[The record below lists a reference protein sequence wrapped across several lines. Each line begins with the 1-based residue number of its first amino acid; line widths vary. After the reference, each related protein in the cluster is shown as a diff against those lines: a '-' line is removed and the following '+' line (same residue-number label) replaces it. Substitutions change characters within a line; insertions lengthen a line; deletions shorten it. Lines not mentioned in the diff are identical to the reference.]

1 MNCQNFE
8 DVVNEI
14 AREQIID
21 ADAREEA
28 LRHSDG
34 CERCAARLEDERAMT
49 LNLRGLAE
57 RTESAGAPARV
68 EARLLAAFDE
78 FALIQFPALPASA
91 RRYRRQYLIGAIAA
105 GLLLMFGLTAIH
117 WRQSAPLPQETGT
130 PLVADA
136 GSPSSTPIVSTFAP
150 AIIKKSLT
158 DSPGS
163 RRKSLT
169 RPKGAAAAKT
179 KPAHT
184 TNAEIATD
192 FIPVSYGGAVNLA
205 EGGRMVRVQLPRLA
219 MAAFGLPVHM
229 DRANE
234 KVKADVLVGVDGLAQ
249 AIRFVQ

>member
-21 ADAREEA
+21 AGAREEA

-57 RTESAGAPARV
+57 HTDSAGAPDRV
-68 EARLLAAFDE
+68 EARLRAAFDE
-78 FALIQFPALPASA
+78 LALIQFPALPAVA
-91 RRYRRQYLIGAIAA
+91 RRYRREYLIGAIAA
-105 GLLLMFGLTAIH
+105 ALLLVFGLSTIR
-117 WRQSAPLPQETGT
+117 WRRSVPLPQENRT
-130 PLVADA
+130 PLIADA
-136 GSPSSTPIVSTFAP
+136 GSPSSTTIVSTFAP

-163 RRKSLT
+163 RRKSST
-169 RPKGAAAAKT
+169 RHKGGAAAKT
-179 KPAHT
+179 KPAN
-184 TNAEIATD
+184 TNNEIATD
-192 FIPVSYGGAVNLA
+192 FIPVIYGGAVNLA

-219 MAAFGLPVHM
+219 MASFGLPVHM

>member
-1 MNCQNFE
+1 MNCQRFE
-8 DVVNEI
+8 DLVTDV

-21 ADAREEA
+21 AGARAEA

-57 RTESAGAPARV
+57 HTESAGAPARV

-78 FALIQFPALPASA
+78 LALIQFPALPALA

-105 GLLLMFGLTAIH
+105 ALLLVFGLSTIR

-136 GSPSSTPIVSTFAP
+136 GSPSSTPIASTSAP
-150 AIIKKSLT
+150 PTVKQSLT

-163 RRKSLT
+163 RRKSAT
-169 RPKGAAAAKT
+169 GHKGGAAAKT
-179 KPAHT
+179 KPANT
-184 TNAEIATD
+184 NNAEIATD
-192 FIPVSYGGAVNLA
+192 F
-205 EGGRMVRVQLPRLA
+205 
-219 MAAFGLPVHM
+219 
-229 DRANE
+229 
-234 KVKADVLVGVDGLAQ
+234 
-249 AIRFVQ
+249 